1 MSEANLSELRLY
13 QLISPSLPIGSFTYS
28 QGLEWAIEAQ
38 WITDSSTLKH
48 WLSSVLD
55 HSIVTL
61 ELPILLRLL
70 SAFEASNE
78 ANIVRWTQWLLACRE
93 TSELRKEE
101 QQRGAALARLLP
113 NLGVNIP
120 ENLALHV
127 AKCQLTGFALAAYQ
141 WGIDAQRLCYGY
153 CWGWLENIV
162 LAGVKLIPLGQTDGQ
177 KLMFELA
184 EKIPASVERALGLK
198 DFDINS
204 STPALA
210 IASSRHETQYTR
222 LFRS

>member
-1 MSEANLSELRLY
+1 MTKYNLSELRLY

-38 WITDSSTLKH
+38 WITDTPSLKH
-48 WLSSVLD
+48 WLNSILE

-70 SAFEASNE
+70 SAFETSDEASV
-78 ANIVRWTQWLLACRE
+78 VRWTQWLLACRE
-93 TSELRKEE
+93 TAELRKEE

-113 NLGVNIP
+113 SLGVSIP
-120 ENLALHV
+120 ENIAMHV
-127 AKCQLTGFALAAYQ
+127 AKCQLTGFALAAHQ
-141 WGIDAQRLCYGY
+141 WGIDVHKLCYGY

-177 KLMFELA
+177 KIMFELA
-184 EKIPASVERALGLK
+184 EKIPSSVEKALSLK
-198 DFDINS
+198 DFDIHS